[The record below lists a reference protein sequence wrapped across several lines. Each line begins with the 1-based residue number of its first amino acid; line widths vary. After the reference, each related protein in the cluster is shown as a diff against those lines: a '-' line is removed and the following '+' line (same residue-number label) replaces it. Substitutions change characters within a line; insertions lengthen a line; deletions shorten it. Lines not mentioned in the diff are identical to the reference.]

1 MKRATAFRATMR
13 LAATF
18 GVAAVVT
25 ATAADTAQLA
35 FPLYQ
40 THVLY
45 AVYDLNRSK
54 QVREAYINPEALK
67 QVRPGEPL
75 PNGTVLTMPV
85 FKAVLDERDE
95 PLRDANGRYVRGSLE
110 MILVMEKRTG
120 WGAEYPRTFAT
131 ASGNTS
137 AFAPME
143 RRTNAA
149 SSKTASRATSRST
162 RTITFSHCTTSSNLR
177 GNSASA
183 NGADSSVG

>member
-18 GVAAVVT
+18 GVAAMVT
-25 ATAADTAQLA
+25 ATAADTAQIA
-35 FPLYQ
+35 FPIYQ

-75 PNGTVLTMPV
+75 PSGTVLTMPV

-120 WGAEYPRTFAT
+120 WGAEYPEDLRNGEWKYQRFRPNGTQD
-131 ASGNTS
+131 
-137 AFAPME
+137 E
-143 RRTNAA
+143 RGVVKNCLTCHKPKHADDYLF
-149 SSKTASRATSRST
+149 TLHDLVEFT
-162 RTITFSHCTTSSNLR
+162 R
-177 GNSASA
+177 
-183 NGADSSVG
+183 